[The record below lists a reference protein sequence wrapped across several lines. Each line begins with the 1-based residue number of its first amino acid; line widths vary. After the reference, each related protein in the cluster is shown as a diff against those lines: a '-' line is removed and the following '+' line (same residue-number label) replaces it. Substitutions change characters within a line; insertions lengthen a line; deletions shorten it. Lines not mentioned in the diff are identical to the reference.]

1 MRETMFRVKVTGM
14 RQVTAEFASASDKI
28 GRIVSSEMEGMARD
42 WVAASQRDAPLD
54 QGQLK
59 RLISFFVK
67 GPYAV
72 EIVSQSMYSPFMEF
86 GTKSRYR
93 PIPGTEAVA
102 AQFRG
107 IKSGSFQDM
116 VRNIVRWVRRKGIT
130 GTYSVKTRRRTGNK
144 VNQFA
149 EDYAAAW
156 PIIISILKYGVK
168 PHPYFFE
175 QGDRLWPQ
183 MIRRIGQ
190 RLERETKVKV
200 ILPGN
205 INRPNITTI

>member
-1 MRETMFRVKVTGM
+1 MFKVKVTGM

-28 GRIVSSEMEGMARD
+28 GKIVSSEVESMGRD
-42 WVAASQRDAPLD
+42 WVAAAQRDAPLD

-59 RLISFFVK
+59 RLISLVVK

-93 PIPGTEAVA
+93 PIPGTETIA

-107 IKSGSFQDM
+107 MKSGSFMDM
-116 VRNIVRWVRRKGIT
+116 VRSIVRWVRRKGIT
-130 GTYSVKTRRRTGNK
+130 GTYSVRTRRRTGNK

-149 EDYAAAW
+149 ED
-156 PIIISILKYGVK
+156 
-168 PHPYFFE
+168 
-175 QGDRLWPQ
+175 
-183 MIRRIGQ
+183 
-190 RLERETKVKV
+190 
-200 ILPGN
+200 
-205 INRPNITTI
+205 